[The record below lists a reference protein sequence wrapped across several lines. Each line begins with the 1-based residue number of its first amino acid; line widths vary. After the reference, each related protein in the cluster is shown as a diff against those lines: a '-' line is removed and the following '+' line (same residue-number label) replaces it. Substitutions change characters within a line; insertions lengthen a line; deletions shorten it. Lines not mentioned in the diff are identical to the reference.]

1 MPVTEQPGPGELTLV
16 FTDIEGSTALAQGLG
31 PRWPDVLRRHRET
44 SRTVWRDFGGHE
56 VDTAGDGFFLV
67 FTDRADAVGAAVAAQ
82 RELSATPWPGGARVR
97 VRIGLHHGAVSTYD
111 GSYVGYEV
119 HRAARIAA
127 AAHGGQVLASL
138 AAVAGLMSGAVGGE
152 PGLAAVDLGLH
163 PLKDIVVPERL
174 FQLTAPGLASAF
186 PPVRSLGGPDA
197 ASAAEVPSTVRSGV
211 DVMPA
216 LLTMPDGQRIPLTS
230 YGLRIGRTPDNDLV
244 LADPA
249 VSRHHCAIS
258 ATNGGFVLTDLQST
272 HGTTVDAV
280 LVTAP
285 RLLADGEVLRVGDTD
300 LAFTWPAR

>member
-1 MPVTEQPGPGELTLV
+1 MPATEQPGPGELTLV

-31 PRWPDVLRRHRET
+31 PRWPDVLRLHRET
-44 SRTVWRDFGGHE
+44 GRAVWHRFGGYE

-67 FTDRADAVGAAVAAQ
+67 FSDRAAAVGAAVAAQ
-82 RELSATPWPGGARVR
+82 RELTAAAWPDGATVR
-97 VRIGLHHGAVSTYD
+97 VRIGIHHGTVSTYD

-138 AAVAGLMSGAVGGE
+138 AAVAGLVLPDE

-174 FQLTAPGLASAF
+174 FQVTAPGLTRAF
-186 PPVRSLGGPDA
+186 GPVRSLGGPDGA
-197 ASAAEVPSTVRSGV
+197 AAAELPSTVRSGV
-211 DVMPA
+211 DVLPG
-216 LLTMPDGQRIPLTS
+216 LLTMPDGQRVPLTS

-272 HGTTVDAV
+272 HGTTVDTV
-280 LVTAP
+280 PVDAP
-285 RLLADGEVLRVGDTD
+285 RLLADGEVVRVGDTD